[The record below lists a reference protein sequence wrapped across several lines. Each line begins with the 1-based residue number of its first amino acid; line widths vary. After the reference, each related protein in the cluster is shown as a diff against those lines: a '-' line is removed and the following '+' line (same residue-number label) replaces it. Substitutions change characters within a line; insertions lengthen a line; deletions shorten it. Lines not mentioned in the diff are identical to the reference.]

1 MGPSPRSVLRST
13 EDFGGVWGLP
23 VLVVGHARR
32 TPTRFAGHEEACHL
46 PQAMTMDSNRCVAL
60 GETNLLHHH
69 LLLQAR
75 IATTA
80 DLIRCDWI
88 RFHR

>member
-13 EDFGGVWGLP
+13 EDFGGVWGLR
-23 VLVVGHARR
+23 VLVAGHARR
-32 TPTRFAGHEEACHL
+32 TPTRLGGREEVYHL
-46 PQAMTMDSNRCVAL
+46 PQAMTMDSNRCAAL

-75 IATTA
+75 IATAA
-80 DLIRCDWI
+80 DLIRRGWI
-88 RFHR
+88 RFRR